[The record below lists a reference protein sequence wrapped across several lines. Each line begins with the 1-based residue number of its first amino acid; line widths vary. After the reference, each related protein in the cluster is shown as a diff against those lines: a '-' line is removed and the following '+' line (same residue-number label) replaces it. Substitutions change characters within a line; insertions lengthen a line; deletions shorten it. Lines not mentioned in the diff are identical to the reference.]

1 MREIVDPDKTRFI
14 IDAEPYFSEETT
26 PDSMRVG
33 SVTNVE
39 LTQPPH
45 SG

>member
-1 MREIVDPDKTRFI
+1 MREIVDPDESRVI

-33 SVTNVE
+33 FVTNVK

-45 SG
+45 SR